1 MKDALITDAS
11 RAYIFGSATAFLGL
25 FLGYIWSPDYF
36 ELVNDG
42 YNFLYMSIFLM
53 VLFIVDWLI
62 DGYFRTKR
70 KRKQDALVSGEK
82 DE

>member
-42 YNFLYMSIFLM
+42 YNFLIY
-53 VLFIVDWLI
+53 
-62 DGYFRTKR
+62 
-70 KRKQDALVSGEK
+70 
-82 DE
+82 